1 MAPGDLGR
9 PRRKD
14 KHIPLRPEA
23 TRREAV
29 GEGTWPK
36 GPGEKTTGIGT
47 AVLHPESWLSSVV
60 RDTGSSHA
68 LRNSNP

>member
-14 KHIPLRPEA
+14 KHIPLCPGA

-36 GPGEKTTGIGT
+36 GPGGENDGN
-47 AVLHPESWLSSVV
+47 
-60 RDTGSSHA
+60 
-68 LRNSNP
+68 RNSCPAPRELAELGGEGHRLLTRSAEL